1 MQNGEL
7 KLLSKLSL
15 AITENDHH
23 IRRYTSGKNP
33 THYFHYHDYYEIVF
47 YLGEEPCAYRDGDT
61 VYTLHRG
68 DVAFYRM
75 FNKHIVDC
83 EMNDDHS
90 RFNIG
95 IEPRLLG
102 NYSKRTSNLYL
113 MFSEQNPHFPIFHLG
128 EERLPKYL
136 ELLHE
141 FLDLNNTPGQQ
152 IIASAILHYILG
164 KLYCDMGLEAIQ
176 DSANLQHVR
185 LVGSILHYIEENL
198 SEPLSLQEIAQQY
211 NYSVTYISKLF
222 KNVTGSSLVSY
233 IIEKRISRA
242 RHLMYENLEIMQIA
256 EQVGYRN
263 YSNFYKAFKKATGL
277 SPEDYRH
284 QLPGFTEQ

>member
-1 MQNGEL
+1 VQNEDL

-15 AITENDHH
+15 AITENDFHV
-23 IRRYTSGKNP
+23 RKYTTGKNP

-47 YLGEEPCAYRDGDT
+47 YVGEQPCRYRDGDT
-61 VYTLHRG
+61 VYSLCRG

-83 EMNDDHS
+83 EVNDEHT

-95 IEPRLLG
+95 IEPRILG

-113 MFSEQNPHFPIFHLG
+113 MFSDQNPHYPIFHL
-128 EERLPKYL
+128 EEEQLQKYL
-136 ELLHE
+136 RLMDE
-141 FLDLNNTPGQQ
+141 FLALEDTPGQQ

-164 KLYCDMGLEAIQ
+164 SLYCDMGLEAIQ
-176 DSANLQHVR
+176 ENVNLQHVR

-198 SEPLSLQEIAQQY
+198 SEPLSLQDIAQQY

-222 KNVTGSSLVSY
+222 KAVTGSSLVSY

-242 RHLMYENLEIMQIA
+242 KHLMYENQEIMQIA

-263 YSNFYKAFKKATGL
+263 YSNFYKAFKKATGI
-277 SPEDYRH
+277 SPEEYRR
-284 QLPGFTEQ
+284 QLPGTGEQ